1 VGTATPEID
10 MKCVG
15 FGTLLIGLGL
25 LGVRTDVH
33 AAGRLADV
41 QIIDRD
47 TGSVLLTY
55 RSHGEYWVAGR
66 PGARYSIMIQNH
78 RGERI
83 LAVTAVD
90 GINVIS
96 GETGAWGQTGYVFSP
111 GESYEIA
118 GWRKSNAEIAAFN
131 FTAAGNSYAERTGRP
146 ANVGVIGV
154 ALFLERPAPVQSYQS
169 LDRQSPDRR
178 SEQAG
183 LAQNRVDSAADG
195 AADGAAGSAAR
206 ASPPILAGAVP
217 AAPKSEEV
225 KPYSAQSNVAN
236 MVPAQRLGTGHG
248 PRETSYVQN
257 TTFDRLSSTPNEVI
271 KIRYDSYENLLAMG
285 VVPSRPWQSGPNPF
299 PDSALPRYVPD
310 PPGG

>member
-1 VGTATPEID
+1 

-15 FGTLLIGLGL
+15 IGTLLIGLGV
-25 LGVRTDVH
+25 LGVRTDAH

-47 TGSVLLTY
+47 TGGVLPMY

-78 RGERI
+78 RGERL

-96 GETGAWGQTGYVFSP
+96 GETGAWGQSGYVFSP

-118 GWRKSNAEIAAFN
+118 GWRKSNAEIAGFN
-131 FTAAGNSYAERTGRP
+131 FTAASNSYAERTGRP

-154 ALFLERPAPVQSYQS
+154 ALFLERPAPVQRHDWLDRQS
-169 LDRQSPDRR
+169 LDRKSEESGYARDRVEGGAYGAER
-178 SEQAG
+178 AAPPSA
-183 LAQNRVDSAADG
+183 SAA
-195 AADGAAGSAAR
+195 APS
-206 ASPPILAGAVP
+206 
-217 AAPKSEEV
+217 APKSDEV
-225 KPYSAQSNVAN
+225 KPYASLSNAA
-236 MVPAQRLGTGHG
+236 PAQKLGTGHG
-248 PRETSYVQN
+248 ARETSYVQD
-257 TTFDRLSSTPNEVI
+257 TSFDRLSSTPNEVI
-271 KIRYDSYENLLAMG
+271 KIRYDSYENLVAMG
-285 VVPSRPWQSGPNPF
+285 VVTTRPTWQRPDPF
-299 PDSALPRYVPD
+299 PDSAPRYVPD

>member
-1 VGTATPEID
+1 VGQATAEID
-10 MKCVG
+10 MKRIG
-15 FGTLLIGLGL
+15 FGILLIGLGAI
-25 LGVRTDVH
+25 GVRTEAH

-47 TGSVLLTY
+47 SGSVLPTY
-55 RSHGEYWVAGR
+55 RSRGEYWVAGR

-96 GETGAWGQTGYVFSP
+96 GETGAWGQSGYVFSP

-154 ALFLERPAPVQSYQS
+154 ALFLERPARFPW
-169 LDRQSPDRR
+169 LDRQSLNRK
-178 SEQAG
+178 SEESG
-183 LAQNRVDSAADG
+183 STQNRIEGDAVG
-195 AADGAAGSAAR
+195 GAAR
-206 ASPPILAGAVP
+206 AAPPGFTAGAPAPVP
-217 AAPKSEEV
+217 APELAQIQPYAAPSN
-225 KPYSAQSNVAN
+225 PASAQK
-236 MVPAQRLGTGHG
+236 LGTGHG
-248 PRETSYVQN
+248 AREASYVQD
-257 TTFDRLSSTPNEVI
+257 TTFDRLTSTPNEII
-271 KIRYDSYENLLAMG
+271 KIRYDSYENLVAMG
-285 VVPSRPWQSGPNPF
+285 VVPTRPAWQRPNPF
-299 PDSALPRYVPD
+299 PDSSLPRYVPD

>member
-1 VGTATPEID
+1 VGEATPENE
-10 MKCVG
+10 MKCIA
-15 FGTLLIGLGL
+15 FGVLLIGLGVF
-25 LGVRTDVH
+25 GVRTNAH

-47 TGSVLLTY
+47 TGSVLPTY

-78 RGERI
+78 RGARI

-96 GETGAWGQTGYVFSP
+96 GETGAWGQSGYVFSP

-131 FTAAGNSYAERTGRP
+131 FTAASNSYAERTGRP

-154 ALFLERPAPVQSYQS
+154 ALFLERPARVPSYEA
-169 LDRQSPDRR
+169 LDRL
-178 SEQAG
+178 SEGSG
-183 LAQNRVDSAADG
+183 LENRFQGGAD
-195 AADGAAGSAAR
+195 SAAR
-206 ASPPILAGAVP
+206 AAPPSP
-217 AAPKSEEV
+217 AAAAQSAQKLEAGKS
-225 KPYSAQSNVAN
+225 YSAASNNIAS
-236 MVPAQRLGTGHG
+236 MVPAQKLGTGHG

-271 KIRYDSYENLLAMG
+271 KIRYDSYENLVAMG
-285 VVPSRPWQSGPNPF
+285 VVPSRPWQSAPNPF
-299 PDSALPRYVPD
+299 PDSAIPRYVPD

>member
-1 VGTATPEID
+1 
-10 MKCVG
+10 MKCTGIGV
-15 FGTLLIGLGL
+15 FLIGLGV
-25 LGVRTDVH
+25 LGVRADAH

-47 TGSVLLTY
+47 TGSVLPTY
-55 RSHGEYWVAGR
+55 RSRGEYWVAGR
-66 PGARYSIMIQNH
+66 PGARYSIMIRNH

-96 GETGAWGQTGYVFSP
+96 GETGAWGQSGYVFSP

-154 ALFLERPAPVQSYQS
+154 ALFLERPARAPSYEAF
-169 LDRQSPDRR
+169 DRR
-178 SEQAG
+178 SEESG
-183 LAQNRVDSAADG
+183 YAQNRIEGAAADN
-195 AADGAAGSAAR
+195 AAR
-206 ASPPILAGAVP
+206 AVAQSPSQAASAPKLEQVAPYASVSH
-217 AAPKSEEV
+217 AAPAPK
-225 KPYSAQSNVAN
+225 
-236 MVPAQRLGTGHG
+236 LGTGHG
-248 PRETSYVQN
+248 ERETSYVQN

-271 KIRYDSYENLLAMG
+271 KIRYDSYENLVAMG
-285 VVPSRPWQSGPNPF
+285 VVPSRPWQSAPNPF
-299 PDSALPRYVPD
+299 PDSAAPRYVPD